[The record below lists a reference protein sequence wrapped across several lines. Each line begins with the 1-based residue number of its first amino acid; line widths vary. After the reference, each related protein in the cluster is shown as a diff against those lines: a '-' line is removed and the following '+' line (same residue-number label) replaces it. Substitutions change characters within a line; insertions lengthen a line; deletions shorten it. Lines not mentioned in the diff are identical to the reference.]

1 MLGRATSKGAG
12 VVRRFKKNVM
22 VAAVAVLGPTAW
34 GQQDFSAVQIET
46 IPVTDGIYMLVGAG
60 GNLGLSV
67 GDDGVFLVD
76 DQYAPLSEKILA
88 AIAGIT
94 DEDVEFVLNTH
105 WHGDHTGGN
114 ENLGETG
121 AIIFAHDNVRVRL
134 NTEQFQEILD
144 RRTPPSVPGALPVVT
159 FSDELTFHWNDETI
173 RAFHVEDAHTDG
185 DSIVHFENANVVH
198 MGDTFFHGR
207 YPFIDVDSGGTIDG
221 VITAGYAVLSF
232 ANSDTKIIPGH
243 GPLADVEGLQAN
255 LEMLKTAR
263 DRVQAL
269 IDQGMSEAE
278 VVEAAPM
285 AEFDADFEWQFISAE
300 RFVRTVYRSLL

>member
-1 MLGRATSKGAG
+1 
-12 VVRRFKKNVM
+12 
-22 VAAVAVLGPTAW
+22 
-34 GQQDFSAVQIET
+34 
-46 IPVTDGIYMLVGAG
+46 
-60 GNLGLSV
+60 
-67 GDDGVFLVD
+67 
-76 DQYAPLSEKILA
+76 
-88 AIAGIT
+88 
-94 DEDVEFVLNTH
+94 
-105 WHGDHTGGN
+105 
-114 ENLGETG
+114 
-121 AIIFAHDNVRVRL
+121 
-134 NTEQFQEILD
+134 
-144 RRTPPSVPGALPVVT
+144 VT

-185 DSIVHFENANVVH
+185 DSIVRFENANVVH

-221 VITAGYAVLSF
+221 VIAAGYAVLSF

-243 GPLADVEGLQAN
+243 GPLADVDDLQAN

-285 AEFDADFEWQFISAE
+285 SEFDADFVWQFISAE
-300 RFVRTVYRSLL
+300 RFLRTVYRSLL